1 MRSPELMV
9 LMSTHSTCQIPL
21 RHDLDLTSFLLSVLD
36 VDGLEKKGKTRG
48 RREGERSGGMKETE
62 GVEGD
67 GGRERRRRGRGREG
81 RSGVRKNGERER
93 ERE

>member
-36 VDGLEKKGKTRG
+36 VDGLEKKEKRG
-48 RREGERSGGMKETE
+48 EE
-62 GVEGD
+62 
-67 GGRERRRRGRGREG
+67 
-81 RSGVRKNGERER
+81 ERER
-93 ERE
+93 GVGD